1 MDKLI
6 QVIKTRVSCMA
17 IYICVCVYEY
27 ICLVV
32 LTFCER
38 AKYKNTYSVAN
49 NSSQRTLII
58 SRPCFTFKRFLV
70 WLPYFFTQ
78 PASMSLSIIS
88 SNVDIERE
96 ARQDHWAGK
105 ISLFLNASYINKN
118 SFINLHNFSFF
129 AKSSWLFV
137 TWIIYRLLN
146 LLEVTW

>member
-58 SRPCFTFKRFLV
+58 SRPCLTFKRFLV

-88 SNVDIERE
+88 SSVDIERDAA
-96 ARQDHWAGK
+96 ARSLSWK
-105 ISLFLNASYINKN
+105 IILFLNAWYINKN
-118 SFINLHNFSFF
+118 SVY
-129 AKSSWLFV
+129 KSSWLKLHDLVWSNICVFV
-137 TWIIYRLLN
+137 T
-146 LLEVTW
+146 

>member
-96 ARQDHWAGK
+96 AAAR
-105 ISLFLNASYINKN
+105 SLSWKNKFV
-118 SFINLHNFSFF
+118 SQRFIYKQKLIY
-129 AKSSWLFV
+129 KSS
-137 TWIIYRLLN
+137 
-146 LLEVTW
+146 